1 MKIRVR
7 LTPEDQKRYECP
19 EWMELDP
26 FSLTATEAF
35 VLQAGFTREGVT
47 MGFDSPAAWR
57 EALNG
62 QTTAAAGIVLVWLA
76 LRRAGVSVPLA
87 DLEFD
92 YDNAGWEIVPDAAE
106 PDQESGK
113 DEASD
118 PATT

>member
-1 MKIRVR
+1 MRIRVR

-57 EALNG
+57 EALNKG
-62 QTTAAAGIVLVWLA
+62 TAAAGIVLVWLA
-76 LRRAGVSVPLA
+76 LRRSDVSVSLA

-92 YDNAGWEIVPDAAE
+92 YDNAGWKIVPDAAE

-113 DEASD
+113 GEESD